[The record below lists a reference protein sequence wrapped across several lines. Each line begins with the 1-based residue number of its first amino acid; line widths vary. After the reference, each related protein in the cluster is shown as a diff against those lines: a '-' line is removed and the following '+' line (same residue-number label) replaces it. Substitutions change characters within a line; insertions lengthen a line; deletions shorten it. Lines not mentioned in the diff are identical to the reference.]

1 MYRPFL
7 ALRYL
12 LTRPINLLGV
22 GGVTIGVWALIV
34 VVSIFSGF
42 LEVVGEHVRSAS
54 ADVTARYLPA
64 TASFAALRAEIESDP
79 NVRSC
84 SPRVVHFGLINRPGT
99 RPPPSPLL
107 GRGALQGG
115 DTPFLFVIGIDPESE
130 QATTSLA
137 DWLRA
142 PSPEHRVADLDAPL
156 AARDGLPT
164 ILLGEARMTAAG
176 LRPGDIV
183 VMNTAHTEAGP
194 DGSGVEK
201 IEVQLAEDGS
211 RGAPRFVVAGAYR
224 TRHTGYD
231 GNNAFVDIEVLR
243 RLLGMPE
250 DLVQEIVIALHDRAT
265 TEQTAERLDR
275 AVRRELDQERM
286 PSQRGAR
293 TQSWRTWNFAFLRN
307 VEWQRSLMKI
317 VLIVIMAVAAVLMF
331 ATLSMMVTEKT
342 GDIGI
347 LTWRD
352 VRLPRLRPADHRRR
366 NRAGNRARLPVGG
379 LPRGVPPV
387 RHVADRNRPVP
398 RQGLQPRPRPLRPQ
412 PNVDAAG
419 RGDGGSSGDP
429 RLRASRAAR
438 SPA

>member
-1 MYRPFL
+1 
-7 ALRYL
+7 
-12 LTRPINLLGV
+12 
-22 GGVTIGVWALIV
+22 
-34 VVSIFSGF
+34 
-42 LEVVGEHVRSAS
+42 
-54 ADVTARYLPA
+54 
-64 TASFAALRAEIESDP
+64 
-79 NVRSC
+79 
-84 SPRVVHFGLINRPGT
+84 VVHFGLINRPGT

-347 LTWRD
+347 LT
-352 VRLPRLRPADHRRR
+352 AMG
-366 NRAGNRARLPVGG
+366 AS
-379 LPRGVPPV
+379 PRGVMFV
-387 RHVADRNRPVP
+387 FLAC
-398 RQGLQPRPRPLRPQ
+398 GLLIT
-412 PNVDAAG
+412 AAG
-419 RGDGGSSGDP
+419 IVLGTVLGCLSAVYLEEFRQFVMSLTGIDLFPVKVYNLDRVPYDLNPMWMLQVAAMAAAVGILVSALP
-429 RLRASRAAR
+429 ALRAAR
-438 SPA
+438 HDPLQSLRGI